1 MLRFEKMKVVQF
13 GCGITGLVCAEE
25 LSKNKKVTEL
35 VLADMNTGPA
45 EEMAKRLNNDRISVV
60 KVDASDEK
68 ALKKLM
74 KGTDAFVSAISW
86 MLNMKVILVAAKTNT
101 NYVDFSMSYPYDW
114 VDEPKKY
121 IGETDAT
128 LLTCM
133 GEDPGITDVFARHA
147 ADKLDRVDRIRV
159 MDGDNGSVS
168 GCDFFSLWSPSD
180 MMDEVTTKAGIFKD
194 GQMTFAAPLSSRDT
208 YEFPQPIGKL
218 QVFNTDHEEV
228 FLMSKLIK
236 GVKDVDFRI
245 AIDDQFVNIVKTMH
259 LVGMDKKDKID
270 VRGVKV
276 APIDVLT
283 TLMPRPTDFIGKVKG
298 YAGIVVETTGMK
310 NGKKQMIRKSLLLS
324 HEKAF
329 ELSNSNATGFLVGLG
344 GAIGTEMLLDGE
356 IKQKGVVFPEWLPTD
371 RFLERLRAKG
381 MEVNEQTMTL

>member
-1 MLRFEKMKVVQF
+1 M

-35 VLADMNTGPA
+35 ILADMNTGPA
-45 EEMAKRLNNDRISVV
+45 EEMSKRLRNDKISVE
-60 KVDASDEK
+60 KVDATDMD

-74 KGTDAFVSAISW
+74 KGADVIVSAVSW
-86 MLNMKVILVAAKTNT
+86 MLNLKVVVVAAKTNT

-121 IGETDAT
+121 VCDTDAT
-128 LLTCM
+128 ILTCM
-133 GEDPGITDVFARHA
+133 GEDPGITDVFAKHS
-147 ADKLDRVDRIRV
+147 ADSLDRVDRIRT
-159 MDGDNGSVS
+159 MDGDS
-168 GCDFFSLWSPSD
+168 GTVAGQEFFSLWSPSD
-180 MMDEVTTKAGIFKD
+180 LMDEVTTRAGIFKD
-194 GQMTFAAPLSSRDT
+194 GKMTFAEPLTSKDF

-218 QVFNTDHEEV
+218 KVFNTDHEEV

-245 AIDDQFVNIVKTMH
+245 AIDEQFINVVKTMH
-259 LVGMDKKDKID
+259 MVGMDRKDKID

-276 APIDVLT
+276 AQIDVLT

-298 YAGIVVETTGMK
+298 HAGIVVETTGMK
-310 NGKKQMIRKSLLLS
+310 GGKSTMVKMSLVLS

-329 ELSNSNATGFLVGLG
+329 ELSHSNATGYLVGLG

-356 IKQKGVVFPEWLPTD
+356 IKQKGVVFPEQLPAE

-381 MEVNEQTMTL
+381 MEVSEQRIPL